1 LACQWQVE
9 TFPLTYVRGYIVGR
23 RIRSPGHRIRNPR
36 GTEYATRGAETLGIE
51 IRNREHRIRN
61 PQAWNAQC
69 TEASRVSK
77 GTVIRYRASATAKSS
92 ARPVPCH
99 ESVVSKVSFMV

>member
-1 LACQWQVE
+1 MRN
-9 TFPLTYVRGYIVGR
+9 PGR
-23 RIRSPGHRIRNPR
+23 RMCNPR
-36 GTEYATRGAETLGIE
+36 GTECTIRSAETLGIE